1 MKKNILFMMTLLLST
16 LWAQAARD
24 WNPPSGNQYPSH
36 AVVYA
41 TLFDA
46 SGQEVDNV
54 ADMRVGAFIDGECR
68 AAANPVVRETP
79 DGGRYI
85 YTLRIGVNDADKGK
99 KVQFV
104 LHDIPGNEYVLPET
118 ITVTGGDETVGGVP
132 SNPFHLTF
140 TPITAINGPS
150 ELHVNMGETV
160 NLREKFSFEP
170 EGASLPE
177 VLPWVKDTCS
187 SFTIVNDVLTPVRT
201 GSWAYF
207 DLSISGCWHRTQL
220 FIHQPITGL
229 AINDTDYPGG
239 VITVPVNEDVMLN
252 RALEDILIIRP
263 ANATEK
269 VKWTPSDPT
278 AIVDAQGGVWW
289 NPVKAGT
296 YTMTATAPG
305 VDPVTVTVKI
315 IQPVERMTPNYDEI
329 RLRVGDE
336 LTQYL
341 PHTYTIYPENA
352 TDKEAGISY
361 GISSEDGILQ
371 RNDDGTIKA
380 VNSGSTTVWVYHK
393 DIPNGPIS
401 LSVYVIDFPSKES
414 LAVKNDPF
422 SVTLADYELSKVDI
436 YQRLV
441 DNIEN
446 TGTINFPHELDFA
459 EDTAGE
465 GILTLYTD
473 GDGKVN
479 EVLAKQYGS
488 TAVKWTYNR
497 TAMGFNEDG
506 SFNADKEY
514 NFSVGF
520 KLNIVEGLADVW
532 LDRLQMDV
540 NDTEAVMVIKT
551 RPENFLLDEKQLTWR
566 IPPYSDTDDTPV
578 LEIGDRIEGK
588 NEWKVTANRLG
599 NYNVG
604 ISYGQIVQEGSV
616 EIGQRLLLGEGWS
629 WISLFANKVGQDIFY
644 KYFYDAQEIRSQYML
659 VYNDPEYGFF
669 GDLMELTTAEAYKIC
684 VKDGAHF
691 DMFLYDGGVYNYNTG
706 RDINLMPGWTWVSN
720 PYCFDHDLQVAL
732 GKATFANDSRI
743 VSKNDGFATFQ
754 DGQWV
759 GTLTRFNAGEGY
771 LVYNAAAENA
781 FVSFAAEGV
790 IPKAEP
796 RSVASAR
803 RAAEQSVWSYDGS
816 RFADNMS
823 VICQPTTEL
832 EADRYTIGAFVGD
845 ECRGEGRMING
856 RFFVTVHGEMGEKVS
871 FRLYDALTG
880 EYFVLDDA
888 VDFASTVGT
897 YQRPMALNTPT
908 LTGIDS
914 VTGDQGV
921 AVYLDGGRVVV
932 AGVAAESVEV
942 YNASG
947 MRVAAEGLGTGV
959 YVVRVKTASGT
970 ITRTLFRR

>member
-1 MKKNILFMMTLLLST
+1 M
-16 LWAQAARD
+16 
-24 WNPPSGNQYPSH
+24 
-36 AVVYA
+36 
-41 TLFDA
+41 
-46 SGQEVDNV
+46 
-54 ADMRVGAFIDGECR
+54 
-68 AAANPVVRETP
+68 
-79 DGGRYI
+79 
-85 YTLRIGVNDADKGK
+85 
-99 KVQFV
+99 
-104 LHDIPGNEYVLPET
+104 
-118 ITVTGGDETVGGVP
+118 
-132 SNPFHLTF
+132 
-140 TPITAINGPS
+140 
-150 ELHVNMGETV
+150 
-160 NLREKFSFEP
+160 
-170 EGASLPE
+170 
-177 VLPWVKDTCS
+177 
-187 SFTIVNDVLTPVRT
+187 
-201 GSWAYF
+201 
-207 DLSISGCWHRTQL
+207 
-220 FIHQPITGL
+220 
-229 AINDTDYPGG
+229 
-239 VITVPVNEDVMLN
+239 
-252 RALEDILIIRP
+252 
-263 ANATEK
+263 
-269 VKWTPSDPT
+269 
-278 AIVDAQGGVWW
+278 
-289 NPVKAGT
+289 
-296 YTMTATAPG
+296 
-305 VDPVTVTVKI
+305 
-315 IQPVERMTPNYDEI
+315 
-329 RLRVGDE
+329 
-336 LTQYL
+336 
-341 PHTYTIYPENA
+341 
-352 TDKEAGISY
+352 
-361 GISSEDGILQ
+361 Q

-422 SVTLADYELSKVDI
+422 SVTLADYELSKVNI
-436 YQRLV
+436 YERLV
-441 DNIEN
+441 GNIEN

-465 GILTLYTD
+465 GILTLNTD

-669 GDLMELTTAEAYKIC
+669 GDLKELTTAEAYKVC

-706 RDINLMPGWTWVSN
+706 RDINLMPGWTWMSN

-897 YQRPMALNTPT
+897 YQRPMALNIPT

>member
-1 MKKNILFMMTLLLST
+1 M
-16 LWAQAARD
+16 
-24 WNPPSGNQYPSH
+24 
-36 AVVYA
+36 
-41 TLFDA
+41 
-46 SGQEVDNV
+46 
-54 ADMRVGAFIDGECR
+54 
-68 AAANPVVRETP
+68 
-79 DGGRYI
+79 
-85 YTLRIGVNDADKGK
+85 
-99 KVQFV
+99 
-104 LHDIPGNEYVLPET
+104 
-118 ITVTGGDETVGGVP
+118 
-132 SNPFHLTF
+132 
-140 TPITAINGPS
+140 
-150 ELHVNMGETV
+150 
-160 NLREKFSFEP
+160 
-170 EGASLPE
+170 
-177 VLPWVKDTCS
+177 
-187 SFTIVNDVLTPVRT
+187 
-201 GSWAYF
+201 
-207 DLSISGCWHRTQL
+207 
-220 FIHQPITGL
+220 
-229 AINDTDYPGG
+229 
-239 VITVPVNEDVMLN
+239 
-252 RALEDILIIRP
+252 
-263 ANATEK
+263 
-269 VKWTPSDPT
+269 
-278 AIVDAQGGVWW
+278 
-289 NPVKAGT
+289 
-296 YTMTATAPG
+296 
-305 VDPVTVTVKI
+305 
-315 IQPVERMTPNYDEI
+315 
-329 RLRVGDE
+329 GDE

-422 SVTLADYELSKVDI
+422 SVTLADYELSQKVDI

-446 TGTINFPHELDFA
+446 TGTIDFPYEFDFA

-465 GILTLYTD
+465 GILMLYTD
-473 GDGKVN
+473 GDDKVN
-479 EVLAKQYGS
+479 EVSAEQYGS

-514 NFSVGF
+514 SFSVGF
-520 KLNIVEGLADVW
+520 KLNIVVGLADVW

-669 GDLMELTTAEAYKIC
+669 GDLKELTTAEAYKVC

-706 RDINLMPGWTWVSN
+706 RDINLMPGWTWMSN

-743 VSKNDGFATFQ
+743 VSKDDGFATFQ

-759 GTLTRFNAGEGY
+759 GTLTRFNSGEGY

-897 YQRPMALNTPT
+897 FQRPMALNTPT

-921 AVYLDGGRVVV
+921 TVYLDGGRVVV

>member
-1 MKKNILFMMTLLLST
+1 MSA
-16 LWAQAARD
+16 LWAT
-24 WNPPSGNQYPSH
+24 SK
-36 AVVYA
+36 
-41 TLFDA
+41 T
-46 SGQEVDNV
+46 
-54 ADMRVGAFIDGECR
+54 
-68 AAANPVVRETP
+68 RE
-79 DGGRYI
+79 R
-85 YTLRIGVNDADKGK
+85 
-99 KVQFV
+99 
-104 LHDIPGNEYVLPET
+104 
-118 ITVTGGDETVGGVP
+118 
-132 SNPFHLTF
+132 
-140 TPITAINGPS
+140 
-150 ELHVNMGETV
+150 
-160 NLREKFSFEP
+160 
-170 EGASLPE
+170 
-177 VLPWVKDTCS
+177 
-187 SFTIVNDVLTPVRT
+187 
-201 GSWAYF
+201 
-207 DLSISGCWHRTQL
+207 
-220 FIHQPITGL
+220 
-229 AINDTDYPGG
+229 
-239 VITVPVNEDVMLN
+239 
-252 RALEDILIIRP
+252 
-263 ANATEK
+263 
-269 VKWTPSDPT
+269 
-278 AIVDAQGGVWW
+278 
-289 NPVKAGT
+289 
-296 YTMTATAPG
+296 
-305 VDPVTVTVKI
+305 
-315 IQPVERMTPNYDEI
+315 
-329 RLRVGDE
+329 
-336 LTQYL
+336 
-341 PHTYTIYPENA
+341 
-352 TDKEAGISY
+352 
-361 GISSEDGILQ
+361 
-371 RNDDGTIKA
+371 
-380 VNSGSTTVWVYHK
+380 ST
-393 DIPNGPIS
+393 S
-401 LSVYVIDFPSKES
+401 
-414 LAVKNDPF
+414 
-422 SVTLADYELSKVDI
+422 
-436 YQRLV
+436 
-441 DNIEN
+441 
-446 TGTINFPHELDFA
+446 PHELDFA

-465 GILTLYTD
+465 GILTLNTD

-669 GDLMELTTAEAYKIC
+669 GDLKELTTAEAYKVC

-706 RDINLMPGWTWVSN
+706 RDINLMPGWTWMSN

>member
-1 MKKNILFMMTLLLST
+1 M
-16 LWAQAARD
+16 
-24 WNPPSGNQYPSH
+24 
-36 AVVYA
+36 
-41 TLFDA
+41 
-46 SGQEVDNV
+46 
-54 ADMRVGAFIDGECR
+54 
-68 AAANPVVRETP
+68 
-79 DGGRYI
+79 
-85 YTLRIGVNDADKGK
+85 
-99 KVQFV
+99 
-104 LHDIPGNEYVLPET
+104 
-118 ITVTGGDETVGGVP
+118 
-132 SNPFHLTF
+132 
-140 TPITAINGPS
+140 
-150 ELHVNMGETV
+150 
-160 NLREKFSFEP
+160 
-170 EGASLPE
+170 
-177 VLPWVKDTCS
+177 
-187 SFTIVNDVLTPVRT
+187 
-201 GSWAYF
+201 
-207 DLSISGCWHRTQL
+207 
-220 FIHQPITGL
+220 
-229 AINDTDYPGG
+229 
-239 VITVPVNEDVMLN
+239 
-252 RALEDILIIRP
+252 
-263 ANATEK
+263 
-269 VKWTPSDPT
+269 
-278 AIVDAQGGVWW
+278 
-289 NPVKAGT
+289 
-296 YTMTATAPG
+296 
-305 VDPVTVTVKI
+305 
-315 IQPVERMTPNYDEI
+315 
-329 RLRVGDE
+329 
-336 LTQYL
+336 
-341 PHTYTIYPENA
+341 
-352 TDKEAGISY
+352 
-361 GISSEDGILQ
+361 Q

-401 LSVYVIDFPSKES
+401 RSVYVIDFPTKES
-414 LAVKNDPF
+414 LAVKSDPF
-422 SVTLADYELSKVDI
+422 SATLADYELSKVDI

-465 GILTLYTD
+465 GILVLYTD

-479 EVLAKQYGS
+479 RVLAKQYGS

-540 NDTEAVMVIKT
+540 NDTEAVIVIKT
-551 RPENFLLDEKQLTWR
+551 RHENFLLDEKQLTWR

-578 LEIGDRIEGK
+578 LEIGERIEGK

-669 GDLMELTTAEAYKIC
+669 GDLKELTTAEAYKIC

>member
-1 MKKNILFMMTLLLST
+1 
-16 LWAQAARD
+16 
-24 WNPPSGNQYPSH
+24 
-36 AVVYA
+36 
-41 TLFDA
+41 
-46 SGQEVDNV
+46 
-54 ADMRVGAFIDGECR
+54 
-68 AAANPVVRETP
+68 
-79 DGGRYI
+79 
-85 YTLRIGVNDADKGK
+85 
-99 KVQFV
+99 
-104 LHDIPGNEYVLPET
+104 
-118 ITVTGGDETVGGVP
+118 
-132 SNPFHLTF
+132 
-140 TPITAINGPS
+140 
-150 ELHVNMGETV
+150 
-160 NLREKFSFEP
+160 
-170 EGASLPE
+170 
-177 VLPWVKDTCS
+177 
-187 SFTIVNDVLTPVRT
+187 
-201 GSWAYF
+201 
-207 DLSISGCWHRTQL
+207 
-220 FIHQPITGL
+220 
-229 AINDTDYPGG
+229 
-239 VITVPVNEDVMLN
+239 
-252 RALEDILIIRP
+252 
-263 ANATEK
+263 
-269 VKWTPSDPT
+269 
-278 AIVDAQGGVWW
+278 
-289 NPVKAGT
+289 
-296 YTMTATAPG
+296 MTATAPG

-441 DNIEN
+441 GNIEN

-465 GILTLYTD
+465 GILTLNTD

-669 GDLMELTTAEAYKIC
+669 GDLTELTTAEAYKVC

>member
-1 MKKNILFMMTLLLST
+1 
-16 LWAQAARD
+16 
-24 WNPPSGNQYPSH
+24 
-36 AVVYA
+36 
-41 TLFDA
+41 
-46 SGQEVDNV
+46 
-54 ADMRVGAFIDGECR
+54 
-68 AAANPVVRETP
+68 
-79 DGGRYI
+79 
-85 YTLRIGVNDADKGK
+85 
-99 KVQFV
+99 
-104 LHDIPGNEYVLPET
+104 
-118 ITVTGGDETVGGVP
+118 
-132 SNPFHLTF
+132 
-140 TPITAINGPS
+140 
-150 ELHVNMGETV
+150 
-160 NLREKFSFEP
+160 
-170 EGASLPE
+170 
-177 VLPWVKDTCS
+177 
-187 SFTIVNDVLTPVRT
+187 
-201 GSWAYF
+201 
-207 DLSISGCWHRTQL
+207 
-220 FIHQPITGL
+220 
-229 AINDTDYPGG
+229 
-239 VITVPVNEDVMLN
+239 
-252 RALEDILIIRP
+252 
-263 ANATEK
+263 
-269 VKWTPSDPT
+269 
-278 AIVDAQGGVWW
+278 
-289 NPVKAGT
+289 
-296 YTMTATAPG
+296 
-305 VDPVTVTVKI
+305 
-315 IQPVERMTPNYDEI
+315 
-329 RLRVGDE
+329 
-336 LTQYL
+336 
-341 PHTYTIYPENA
+341 
-352 TDKEAGISY
+352 
-361 GISSEDGILQ
+361 
-371 RNDDGTIKA
+371 
-380 VNSGSTTVWVYHK
+380 
-393 DIPNGPIS
+393 
-401 LSVYVIDFPSKES
+401 
-414 LAVKNDPF
+414 
-422 SVTLADYELSKVDI
+422 
-436 YQRLV
+436 
-441 DNIEN
+441 
-446 TGTINFPHELDFA
+446 
-459 EDTAGE
+459 
-465 GILTLYTD
+465 
-473 GDGKVN
+473 
-479 EVLAKQYGS
+479 
-488 TAVKWTYNR
+488 
-497 TAMGFNEDG
+497 
-506 SFNADKEY
+506 
-514 NFSVGF
+514 
-520 KLNIVEGLADVW
+520 
-532 LDRLQMDV
+532 MDV

-629 WISLFANKVGQDIFY
+629 WISLFANKVGQDLFY

-669 GDLMELTTAEAYKIC
+669 GDLKELTTAEAYKVC
-684 VKDGAHF
+684 VKDSAHF

-706 RDINLMPGWTWVSN
+706 RDINLMPGWTWMSN

-921 AVYLDGGRVVV
+921 AVYLDGDRVVV

>member
-1 MKKNILFMMTLLLST
+1 M
-16 LWAQAARD
+16 
-24 WNPPSGNQYPSH
+24 
-36 AVVYA
+36 
-41 TLFDA
+41 
-46 SGQEVDNV
+46 
-54 ADMRVGAFIDGECR
+54 
-68 AAANPVVRETP
+68 
-79 DGGRYI
+79 
-85 YTLRIGVNDADKGK
+85 
-99 KVQFV
+99 
-104 LHDIPGNEYVLPET
+104 
-118 ITVTGGDETVGGVP
+118 
-132 SNPFHLTF
+132 
-140 TPITAINGPS
+140 
-150 ELHVNMGETV
+150 
-160 NLREKFSFEP
+160 
-170 EGASLPE
+170 
-177 VLPWVKDTCS
+177 
-187 SFTIVNDVLTPVRT
+187 
-201 GSWAYF
+201 
-207 DLSISGCWHRTQL
+207 
-220 FIHQPITGL
+220 
-229 AINDTDYPGG
+229 
-239 VITVPVNEDVMLN
+239 
-252 RALEDILIIRP
+252 
-263 ANATEK
+263 
-269 VKWTPSDPT
+269 
-278 AIVDAQGGVWW
+278 
-289 NPVKAGT
+289 
-296 YTMTATAPG
+296 
-305 VDPVTVTVKI
+305 
-315 IQPVERMTPNYDEI
+315 
-329 RLRVGDE
+329 
-336 LTQYL
+336 
-341 PHTYTIYPENA
+341 
-352 TDKEAGISY
+352 
-361 GISSEDGILQ
+361 
-371 RNDDGTIKA
+371 
-380 VNSGSTTVWVYHK
+380 
-393 DIPNGPIS
+393 
-401 LSVYVIDFPSKES
+401 
-414 LAVKNDPF
+414 AVKNDPF
-422 SVTLADYELSKVDI
+422 SVTLADYELSQKVDI

-446 TGTINFPHELDFA
+446 TGTIDFPYEFDFA

-465 GILTLYTD
+465 GILMLYTD
-473 GDGKVN
+473 GDDKVN
-479 EVLAKQYGS
+479 EVSAEQYGS

-514 NFSVGF
+514 SFSVGF
-520 KLNIVEGLADVW
+520 KLNIVVGLADVW

-644 KYFYDAQEIRSQYML
+644 KYFYDAQEVRSQYML

-669 GDLMELTTAEAYKIC
+669 GDLKELTTAESYKVC
-684 VKDGAHF
+684 VKDSAHF

-706 RDINLMPGWTWVSN
+706 RDINLMPGWTWMSN

-790 IPKAEP
+790 IPKAAP

-921 AVYLDGGRVVV
+921 AVYLDGDRVVV

>member
-1 MKKNILFMMTLLLST
+1 M
-16 LWAQAARD
+16 
-24 WNPPSGNQYPSH
+24 
-36 AVVYA
+36 
-41 TLFDA
+41 
-46 SGQEVDNV
+46 
-54 ADMRVGAFIDGECR
+54 
-68 AAANPVVRETP
+68 
-79 DGGRYI
+79 
-85 YTLRIGVNDADKGK
+85 
-99 KVQFV
+99 
-104 LHDIPGNEYVLPET
+104 
-118 ITVTGGDETVGGVP
+118 
-132 SNPFHLTF
+132 
-140 TPITAINGPS
+140 
-150 ELHVNMGETV
+150 
-160 NLREKFSFEP
+160 
-170 EGASLPE
+170 
-177 VLPWVKDTCS
+177 
-187 SFTIVNDVLTPVRT
+187 
-201 GSWAYF
+201 
-207 DLSISGCWHRTQL
+207 
-220 FIHQPITGL
+220 
-229 AINDTDYPGG
+229 
-239 VITVPVNEDVMLN
+239 
-252 RALEDILIIRP
+252 
-263 ANATEK
+263 
-269 VKWTPSDPT
+269 
-278 AIVDAQGGVWW
+278 
-289 NPVKAGT
+289 
-296 YTMTATAPG
+296 
-305 VDPVTVTVKI
+305 
-315 IQPVERMTPNYDEI
+315 
-329 RLRVGDE
+329 
-336 LTQYL
+336 
-341 PHTYTIYPENA
+341 
-352 TDKEAGISY
+352 
-361 GISSEDGILQ
+361 
-371 RNDDGTIKA
+371 
-380 VNSGSTTVWVYHK
+380 
-393 DIPNGPIS
+393 
-401 LSVYVIDFPSKES
+401 
-414 LAVKNDPF
+414 
-422 SVTLADYELSKVDI
+422 
-436 YQRLV
+436 

-473 GDGKVN
+473 GDGKVS

-488 TAVKWTYNR
+488 TAVKWTYNG

-520 KLNIVEGLADVW
+520 KLNIVVGLADVW

-604 ISYGQIVQEGSV
+604 ISYGQFAPRSEV

-706 RDINLMPGWTWVSN
+706 RDINLMPGWTWMSN

>member
-1 MKKNILFMMTLLLST
+1 
-16 LWAQAARD
+16 
-24 WNPPSGNQYPSH
+24 
-36 AVVYA
+36 
-41 TLFDA
+41 
-46 SGQEVDNV
+46 
-54 ADMRVGAFIDGECR
+54 
-68 AAANPVVRETP
+68 
-79 DGGRYI
+79 
-85 YTLRIGVNDADKGK
+85 
-99 KVQFV
+99 
-104 LHDIPGNEYVLPET
+104 
-118 ITVTGGDETVGGVP
+118 
-132 SNPFHLTF
+132 
-140 TPITAINGPS
+140 
-150 ELHVNMGETV
+150 
-160 NLREKFSFEP
+160 
-170 EGASLPE
+170 
-177 VLPWVKDTCS
+177 
-187 SFTIVNDVLTPVRT
+187 
-201 GSWAYF
+201 
-207 DLSISGCWHRTQL
+207 
-220 FIHQPITGL
+220 
-229 AINDTDYPGG
+229 
-239 VITVPVNEDVMLN
+239 
-252 RALEDILIIRP
+252 
-263 ANATEK
+263 
-269 VKWTPSDPT
+269 
-278 AIVDAQGGVWW
+278 
-289 NPVKAGT
+289 
-296 YTMTATAPG
+296 
-305 VDPVTVTVKI
+305 
-315 IQPVERMTPNYDEI
+315 
-329 RLRVGDE
+329 
-336 LTQYL
+336 
-341 PHTYTIYPENA
+341 
-352 TDKEAGISY
+352 
-361 GISSEDGILQ
+361 
-371 RNDDGTIKA
+371 
-380 VNSGSTTVWVYHK
+380 
-393 DIPNGPIS
+393 
-401 LSVYVIDFPSKES
+401 
-414 LAVKNDPF
+414 
-422 SVTLADYELSKVDI
+422 
-436 YQRLV
+436 
-441 DNIEN
+441 
-446 TGTINFPHELDFA
+446 
-459 EDTAGE
+459 
-465 GILTLYTD
+465 
-473 GDGKVN
+473 
-479 EVLAKQYGS
+479 
-488 TAVKWTYNR
+488 
-497 TAMGFNEDG
+497 MGFNEDG

-532 LDRLQMDV
+532 LDLLQMDV

-644 KYFYDAQEIRSQYML
+644 KYFYDAQEVRSQYML

-669 GDLMELTTAEAYKIC
+669 GDLKELTTAEAYKIC

-871 FRLYDALTG
+871 FRLYDVLTG
-880 EYFVLDDA
+880 EYIVLDDA

-914 VTGDQGV
+914 FTGDQGV

>member
-1 MKKNILFMMTLLLST
+1 
-16 LWAQAARD
+16 
-24 WNPPSGNQYPSH
+24 
-36 AVVYA
+36 
-41 TLFDA
+41 
-46 SGQEVDNV
+46 
-54 ADMRVGAFIDGECR
+54 
-68 AAANPVVRETP
+68 
-79 DGGRYI
+79 
-85 YTLRIGVNDADKGK
+85 
-99 KVQFV
+99 
-104 LHDIPGNEYVLPET
+104 
-118 ITVTGGDETVGGVP
+118 
-132 SNPFHLTF
+132 
-140 TPITAINGPS
+140 
-150 ELHVNMGETV
+150 
-160 NLREKFSFEP
+160 
-170 EGASLPE
+170 
-177 VLPWVKDTCS
+177 
-187 SFTIVNDVLTPVRT
+187 
-201 GSWAYF
+201 
-207 DLSISGCWHRTQL
+207 
-220 FIHQPITGL
+220 
-229 AINDTDYPGG
+229 
-239 VITVPVNEDVMLN
+239 
-252 RALEDILIIRP
+252 
-263 ANATEK
+263 
-269 VKWTPSDPT
+269 
-278 AIVDAQGGVWW
+278 
-289 NPVKAGT
+289 
-296 YTMTATAPG
+296 MTATAPG

-422 SVTLADYELSKVDI
+422 SVTLADYELSQKVDI

-446 TGTINFPHELDFA
+446 TGTIDFPYEFDFA

-465 GILTLYTD
+465 GILMLYTD
-473 GDGKVN
+473 GDDKVN
-479 EVLAKQYGS
+479 EVSAEQYGS

-514 NFSVGF
+514 SFSVGF
-520 KLNIVEGLADVW
+520 KLNIVVGLADVW

-644 KYFYDAQEIRSQYML
+644 KYFYDAQEVRSQYML

-669 GDLMELTTAEAYKIC
+669 GDLKELTTAESYKVC
-684 VKDGAHF
+684 VKDSAHF

-706 RDINLMPGWTWVSN
+706 RDINLMPGWTWMSN

-921 AVYLDGGRVVV
+921 AVYLDGDRVVV

-947 MRVAAEGLGTGV
+947 MRVAAEGLCTGV

>member
-1 MKKNILFMMTLLLST
+1 MMTLLLST

-79 DGGRYI
+79 NGGRYI

-104 LHDIPGNEYVLPET
+104 LHDPSENEYVLPET

-207 DLSISGCWHRTQL
+207 DLSISGCWHRTEL

-239 VITVPVNEDVMLN
+239 VITVPVNGDGMLN
-252 RALEDILIIRP
+252 RALKNILIVRP
-263 ANATEK
+263 TNATEK
-269 VKWTPSDPT
+269 VKWTPSDST
-278 AIVDAQGGVWW
+278 AIVDTQGGWW
-289 NPVKAGT
+289 NPVKPGT

-315 IQPVERMTPNYDEI
+315 IQPVERMTPNYEQI
-329 RLRVGDE
+329 YLRVGDE

-341 PHTYTIYPENA
+341 PYTYTIYPENA

-422 SVTLADYELSKVDI
+422 SVTLADYELSQKVDI

-446 TGTINFPHELDFA
+446 TGTIDFPYEFDFA

-465 GILTLYTD
+465 GILMLYTD
-473 GDGKVN
+473 GDDKVN
-479 EVLAKQYGS
+479 EVSAEQYGS

-520 KLNIVEGLADVW
+520 KLNIVVGLADVW

-644 KYFYDAQEIRSQYML
+644 KYFYDAQEVRSQYML

-669 GDLMELTTAEAYKIC
+669 GDLMELTTAEAYKVC

-706 RDINLMPGWTWVSN
+706 RDINLMPGWTWMSN

-803 RAAEQSVWSYDGS
+803 RSAEQSVWSYDGS

-856 RFFVTVHGEMGEKVS
+856 RFFVTIHGEMGEKVS

-888 VDFASTVGT
+888 VGFASTVGT

>member
-1 MKKNILFMMTLLLST
+1 M
-16 LWAQAARD
+16 LW
-24 WNPPSGNQYPSH
+24 H
-36 AVVYA
+36 
-41 TLFDA
+41 
-46 SGQEVDNV
+46 
-54 ADMRVGAFIDGECR
+54 GA
-68 AAANPVVRETP
+68 
-79 DGGRYI
+79 
-85 YTLRIGVNDADKGK
+85 
-99 KVQFV
+99 
-104 LHDIPGNEYVLPET
+104 ET
-118 ITVTGGDETVGGVP
+118 I
-132 SNPFHLTF
+132 
-140 TPITAINGPS
+140 
-150 ELHVNMGETV
+150 
-160 NLREKFSFEP
+160 
-170 EGASLPE
+170 
-177 VLPWVKDTCS
+177 
-187 SFTIVNDVLTPVRT
+187 
-201 GSWAYF
+201 
-207 DLSISGCWHRTQL
+207 
-220 FIHQPITGL
+220 
-229 AINDTDYPGG
+229 
-239 VITVPVNEDVMLN
+239 
-252 RALEDILIIRP
+252 
-263 ANATEK
+263 
-269 VKWTPSDPT
+269 
-278 AIVDAQGGVWW
+278 
-289 NPVKAGT
+289 
-296 YTMTATAPG
+296 
-305 VDPVTVTVKI
+305 
-315 IQPVERMTPNYDEI
+315 
-329 RLRVGDE
+329 E

-401 LSVYVIDFPSKES
+401 LSVYVIDFPTKES

-465 GILTLYTD
+465 GILTLNTD
-473 GDGKVN
+473 GDGKVS

-488 TAVKWTYNR
+488 TAVKWTYNG

-599 NYNVG
+599 NYNVS
-604 ISYGQIVQEGSV
+604 ISYGQFAPRSEV

-644 KYFYDAQEIRSQYML
+644 KYFYDAQEVRSQYML

-669 GDLMELTTAEAYKIC
+669 GDLKELTTAEAYKVC
-684 VKDGAHF
+684 VKDSALF

>member
-1 MKKNILFMMTLLLST
+1 M
-16 LWAQAARD
+16 
-24 WNPPSGNQYPSH
+24 
-36 AVVYA
+36 
-41 TLFDA
+41 
-46 SGQEVDNV
+46 
-54 ADMRVGAFIDGECR
+54 
-68 AAANPVVRETP
+68 
-79 DGGRYI
+79 
-85 YTLRIGVNDADKGK
+85 
-99 KVQFV
+99 
-104 LHDIPGNEYVLPET
+104 
-118 ITVTGGDETVGGVP
+118 
-132 SNPFHLTF
+132 
-140 TPITAINGPS
+140 
-150 ELHVNMGETV
+150 
-160 NLREKFSFEP
+160 
-170 EGASLPE
+170 
-177 VLPWVKDTCS
+177 
-187 SFTIVNDVLTPVRT
+187 
-201 GSWAYF
+201 
-207 DLSISGCWHRTQL
+207 
-220 FIHQPITGL
+220 
-229 AINDTDYPGG
+229 
-239 VITVPVNEDVMLN
+239 
-252 RALEDILIIRP
+252 
-263 ANATEK
+263 
-269 VKWTPSDPT
+269 
-278 AIVDAQGGVWW
+278 
-289 NPVKAGT
+289 
-296 YTMTATAPG
+296 
-305 VDPVTVTVKI
+305 
-315 IQPVERMTPNYDEI
+315 
-329 RLRVGDE
+329 
-336 LTQYL
+336 
-341 PHTYTIYPENA
+341 
-352 TDKEAGISY
+352 
-361 GISSEDGILQ
+361 
-371 RNDDGTIKA
+371 
-380 VNSGSTTVWVYHK
+380 
-393 DIPNGPIS
+393 
-401 LSVYVIDFPSKES
+401 
-414 LAVKNDPF
+414 AVKNDPF
-422 SVTLADYELSKVDI
+422 SVTLADYELSKFNI

-465 GILTLYTD
+465 GILTLNTD
-473 GDGKVN
+473 GDGKVS

-669 GDLMELTTAEAYKIC
+669 GDLKELTTAEAYKVC

-720 PYCFDHDLQVAL
+720 PYCFDHDLQVAF

-823 VICQPTTEL
+823 VICQPTTAL

>member
-1 MKKNILFMMTLLLST
+1 
-16 LWAQAARD
+16 
-24 WNPPSGNQYPSH
+24 
-36 AVVYA
+36 
-41 TLFDA
+41 
-46 SGQEVDNV
+46 
-54 ADMRVGAFIDGECR
+54 
-68 AAANPVVRETP
+68 
-79 DGGRYI
+79 
-85 YTLRIGVNDADKGK
+85 
-99 KVQFV
+99 
-104 LHDIPGNEYVLPET
+104 
-118 ITVTGGDETVGGVP
+118 
-132 SNPFHLTF
+132 
-140 TPITAINGPS
+140 
-150 ELHVNMGETV
+150 
-160 NLREKFSFEP
+160 
-170 EGASLPE
+170 
-177 VLPWVKDTCS
+177 
-187 SFTIVNDVLTPVRT
+187 
-201 GSWAYF
+201 
-207 DLSISGCWHRTQL
+207 
-220 FIHQPITGL
+220 
-229 AINDTDYPGG
+229 
-239 VITVPVNEDVMLN
+239 
-252 RALEDILIIRP
+252 
-263 ANATEK
+263 
-269 VKWTPSDPT
+269 
-278 AIVDAQGGVWW
+278 
-289 NPVKAGT
+289 
-296 YTMTATAPG
+296 MTATAPG

-401 LSVYVIDFPSKES
+401 LSVYVIDFPTKES

-441 DNIEN
+441 GNIEN

-465 GILTLYTD
+465 GILTLNTD

-644 KYFYDAQEIRSQYML
+644 KYFYDAQEVRSQYML

-832 EADRYTIGAFVGD
+832 EVDRYTIGAFVGD

-880 EYFVLDDA
+880 EYFVLDNA

>member
-1 MKKNILFMMTLLLST
+1 
-16 LWAQAARD
+16 
-24 WNPPSGNQYPSH
+24 
-36 AVVYA
+36 
-41 TLFDA
+41 
-46 SGQEVDNV
+46 
-54 ADMRVGAFIDGECR
+54 
-68 AAANPVVRETP
+68 
-79 DGGRYI
+79 
-85 YTLRIGVNDADKGK
+85 
-99 KVQFV
+99 
-104 LHDIPGNEYVLPET
+104 
-118 ITVTGGDETVGGVP
+118 
-132 SNPFHLTF
+132 
-140 TPITAINGPS
+140 
-150 ELHVNMGETV
+150 
-160 NLREKFSFEP
+160 
-170 EGASLPE
+170 
-177 VLPWVKDTCS
+177 
-187 SFTIVNDVLTPVRT
+187 
-201 GSWAYF
+201 
-207 DLSISGCWHRTQL
+207 
-220 FIHQPITGL
+220 
-229 AINDTDYPGG
+229 
-239 VITVPVNEDVMLN
+239 
-252 RALEDILIIRP
+252 
-263 ANATEK
+263 
-269 VKWTPSDPT
+269 
-278 AIVDAQGGVWW
+278 
-289 NPVKAGT
+289 
-296 YTMTATAPG
+296 
-305 VDPVTVTVKI
+305 
-315 IQPVERMTPNYDEI
+315 MTPNYDEI

-341 PHTYTIYPENA
+341 PYTYTIYPENA

-414 LAVKNDPF
+414 LVVKNDPF

-465 GILTLYTD
+465 GILVLYTD

-479 EVLAKQYGS
+479 RVLAKQYGS

-497 TAMGFNEDG
+497 NAMGFNEDG

-532 LDRLQMDV
+532 LDWLQMDV

-669 GDLMELTTAEAYKIC
+669 GDLTELTTAEAYKVC

>member
-1 MKKNILFMMTLLLST
+1 MVS
-16 LWAQAARD
+16 
-24 WNPPSGNQYPSH
+24 
-36 AVVYA
+36 
-41 TLFDA
+41 
-46 SGQEVDNV
+46 
-54 ADMRVGAFIDGECR
+54 
-68 AAANPVVRETP
+68 
-79 DGGRYI
+79 
-85 YTLRIGVNDADKGK
+85 
-99 KVQFV
+99 
-104 LHDIPGNEYVLPET
+104 
-118 ITVTGGDETVGGVP
+118 
-132 SNPFHLTF
+132 
-140 TPITAINGPS
+140 
-150 ELHVNMGETV
+150 
-160 NLREKFSFEP
+160 
-170 EGASLPE
+170 
-177 VLPWVKDTCS
+177 
-187 SFTIVNDVLTPVRT
+187 
-201 GSWAYF
+201 
-207 DLSISGCWHRTQL
+207 
-220 FIHQPITGL
+220 
-229 AINDTDYPGG
+229 
-239 VITVPVNEDVMLN
+239 
-252 RALEDILIIRP
+252 
-263 ANATEK
+263 
-269 VKWTPSDPT
+269 
-278 AIVDAQGGVWW
+278 
-289 NPVKAGT
+289 
-296 YTMTATAPG
+296 
-305 VDPVTVTVKI
+305 
-315 IQPVERMTPNYDEI
+315 
-329 RLRVGDE
+329 
-336 LTQYL
+336 
-341 PHTYTIYPENA
+341 
-352 TDKEAGISY
+352 
-361 GISSEDGILQ
+361 LQ

-422 SVTLADYELSKVDI
+422 SVTLADYELSKVNI
-436 YQRLV
+436 YERLV
-441 DNIEN
+441 GNIEN

-465 GILTLYTD
+465 GILTLNTD

-669 GDLMELTTAEAYKIC
+669 GDLKELTTAEAYKVC

-706 RDINLMPGWTWVSN
+706 RDINLMPGWTWMSN

-732 GKATFANDSRI
+732 GMATFANDSRI

>member
-1 MKKNILFMMTLLLST
+1 M
-16 LWAQAARD
+16 
-24 WNPPSGNQYPSH
+24 
-36 AVVYA
+36 
-41 TLFDA
+41 
-46 SGQEVDNV
+46 
-54 ADMRVGAFIDGECR
+54 
-68 AAANPVVRETP
+68 
-79 DGGRYI
+79 
-85 YTLRIGVNDADKGK
+85 
-99 KVQFV
+99 
-104 LHDIPGNEYVLPET
+104 
-118 ITVTGGDETVGGVP
+118 
-132 SNPFHLTF
+132 
-140 TPITAINGPS
+140 
-150 ELHVNMGETV
+150 
-160 NLREKFSFEP
+160 
-170 EGASLPE
+170 
-177 VLPWVKDTCS
+177 
-187 SFTIVNDVLTPVRT
+187 
-201 GSWAYF
+201 
-207 DLSISGCWHRTQL
+207 
-220 FIHQPITGL
+220 
-229 AINDTDYPGG
+229 
-239 VITVPVNEDVMLN
+239 
-252 RALEDILIIRP
+252 
-263 ANATEK
+263 
-269 VKWTPSDPT
+269 
-278 AIVDAQGGVWW
+278 
-289 NPVKAGT
+289 
-296 YTMTATAPG
+296 
-305 VDPVTVTVKI
+305 
-315 IQPVERMTPNYDEI
+315 
-329 RLRVGDE
+329 
-336 LTQYL
+336 
-341 PHTYTIYPENA
+341 
-352 TDKEAGISY
+352 
-361 GISSEDGILQ
+361 
-371 RNDDGTIKA
+371 
-380 VNSGSTTVWVYHK
+380 WVYHK

-441 DNIEN
+441 GNIEN

-479 EVLAKQYGS
+479 EVWAKQYGS

-540 NDTEAVMVIKT
+540 NDTEAVIVIKT

-669 GDLMELTTAEAYKIC
+669 GDLTELTTAEAYKVC

-845 ECRGEGRMING
+845 ECRGEGRIING

>member
-1 MKKNILFMMTLLLST
+1 
-16 LWAQAARD
+16 
-24 WNPPSGNQYPSH
+24 
-36 AVVYA
+36 
-41 TLFDA
+41 
-46 SGQEVDNV
+46 
-54 ADMRVGAFIDGECR
+54 
-68 AAANPVVRETP
+68 
-79 DGGRYI
+79 
-85 YTLRIGVNDADKGK
+85 
-99 KVQFV
+99 
-104 LHDIPGNEYVLPET
+104 
-118 ITVTGGDETVGGVP
+118 
-132 SNPFHLTF
+132 
-140 TPITAINGPS
+140 
-150 ELHVNMGETV
+150 
-160 NLREKFSFEP
+160 
-170 EGASLPE
+170 
-177 VLPWVKDTCS
+177 
-187 SFTIVNDVLTPVRT
+187 
-201 GSWAYF
+201 
-207 DLSISGCWHRTQL
+207 
-220 FIHQPITGL
+220 
-229 AINDTDYPGG
+229 
-239 VITVPVNEDVMLN
+239 
-252 RALEDILIIRP
+252 
-263 ANATEK
+263 
-269 VKWTPSDPT
+269 
-278 AIVDAQGGVWW
+278 
-289 NPVKAGT
+289 
-296 YTMTATAPG
+296 MTATAPG

-341 PHTYTIYPENA
+341 PYTYTIYPENA

-441 DNIEN
+441 GNIEN

-465 GILTLYTD
+465 GILVLYTD

-479 EVLAKQYGS
+479 RVLAKQYGS

-497 TAMGFNEDG
+497 NAMGFNEDG

-532 LDRLQMDV
+532 LDWLQMDV
-540 NDTEAVMVIKT
+540 NDTEAVIVIKT

-629 WISLFANKVGQDIFY
+629 WISLFANKVGQDLFY

-669 GDLMELTTAEAYKIC
+669 GDLKELTTAEAYKVC
-684 VKDGAHF
+684 VKDSAHF

-706 RDINLMPGWTWVSN
+706 RDINLMPGWTWVSS

-914 VTGDQGV
+914 VTGDQGI

>member
-1 MKKNILFMMTLLLST
+1 
-16 LWAQAARD
+16 
-24 WNPPSGNQYPSH
+24 
-36 AVVYA
+36 
-41 TLFDA
+41 
-46 SGQEVDNV
+46 
-54 ADMRVGAFIDGECR
+54 
-68 AAANPVVRETP
+68 
-79 DGGRYI
+79 
-85 YTLRIGVNDADKGK
+85 
-99 KVQFV
+99 
-104 LHDIPGNEYVLPET
+104 
-118 ITVTGGDETVGGVP
+118 
-132 SNPFHLTF
+132 
-140 TPITAINGPS
+140 
-150 ELHVNMGETV
+150 
-160 NLREKFSFEP
+160 
-170 EGASLPE
+170 
-177 VLPWVKDTCS
+177 
-187 SFTIVNDVLTPVRT
+187 
-201 GSWAYF
+201 
-207 DLSISGCWHRTQL
+207 
-220 FIHQPITGL
+220 
-229 AINDTDYPGG
+229 
-239 VITVPVNEDVMLN
+239 
-252 RALEDILIIRP
+252 
-263 ANATEK
+263 
-269 VKWTPSDPT
+269 
-278 AIVDAQGGVWW
+278 
-289 NPVKAGT
+289 
-296 YTMTATAPG
+296 MTATAPG

-315 IQPVERMTPNYDEI
+315 IQPVERMTPNYEQI
-329 RLRVGDE
+329 YLRVGDE

-341 PHTYTIYPENA
+341 PYTYTIYPENA

-441 DNIEN
+441 GNIEN

-479 EVLAKQYGS
+479 EVWAKQYGS

-644 KYFYDAQEIRSQYML
+644 KYFYDAQEVRSQYML

-669 GDLMELTTAEAYKIC
+669 GDLKELTTAEAYKVC

-823 VICQPTTEL
+823 VICQPTTAL

>member
-1 MKKNILFMMTLLLST
+1 
-16 LWAQAARD
+16 
-24 WNPPSGNQYPSH
+24 
-36 AVVYA
+36 
-41 TLFDA
+41 
-46 SGQEVDNV
+46 
-54 ADMRVGAFIDGECR
+54 
-68 AAANPVVRETP
+68 
-79 DGGRYI
+79 
-85 YTLRIGVNDADKGK
+85 
-99 KVQFV
+99 
-104 LHDIPGNEYVLPET
+104 
-118 ITVTGGDETVGGVP
+118 
-132 SNPFHLTF
+132 
-140 TPITAINGPS
+140 
-150 ELHVNMGETV
+150 
-160 NLREKFSFEP
+160 
-170 EGASLPE
+170 
-177 VLPWVKDTCS
+177 
-187 SFTIVNDVLTPVRT
+187 
-201 GSWAYF
+201 
-207 DLSISGCWHRTQL
+207 
-220 FIHQPITGL
+220 
-229 AINDTDYPGG
+229 
-239 VITVPVNEDVMLN
+239 
-252 RALEDILIIRP
+252 
-263 ANATEK
+263 
-269 VKWTPSDPT
+269 
-278 AIVDAQGGVWW
+278 
-289 NPVKAGT
+289 
-296 YTMTATAPG
+296 MTATAPG

-315 IQPVERMTPNYDEI
+315 IQPVERMTPNYEQI
-329 RLRVGDE
+329 YLRVGDE

-341 PHTYTIYPENA
+341 PYTYTIYPENA

-441 DNIEN
+441 GNIEN

-479 EVLAKQYGS
+479 EVWAKQYGS

-540 NDTEAVMVIKT
+540 NDTEAVIVIKT

-669 GDLMELTTAEAYKIC
+669 GDLTELTTAEAYKVC

>member
-1 MKKNILFMMTLLLST
+1 
-16 LWAQAARD
+16 
-24 WNPPSGNQYPSH
+24 
-36 AVVYA
+36 
-41 TLFDA
+41 
-46 SGQEVDNV
+46 
-54 ADMRVGAFIDGECR
+54 
-68 AAANPVVRETP
+68 
-79 DGGRYI
+79 
-85 YTLRIGVNDADKGK
+85 
-99 KVQFV
+99 
-104 LHDIPGNEYVLPET
+104 
-118 ITVTGGDETVGGVP
+118 
-132 SNPFHLTF
+132 
-140 TPITAINGPS
+140 
-150 ELHVNMGETV
+150 
-160 NLREKFSFEP
+160 
-170 EGASLPE
+170 
-177 VLPWVKDTCS
+177 
-187 SFTIVNDVLTPVRT
+187 
-201 GSWAYF
+201 
-207 DLSISGCWHRTQL
+207 
-220 FIHQPITGL
+220 
-229 AINDTDYPGG
+229 
-239 VITVPVNEDVMLN
+239 
-252 RALEDILIIRP
+252 
-263 ANATEK
+263 
-269 VKWTPSDPT
+269 
-278 AIVDAQGGVWW
+278 
-289 NPVKAGT
+289 
-296 YTMTATAPG
+296 MTATAPG
-305 VDPVTVTVKI
+305 VDSVTVTVKI

-422 SVTLADYELSKVDI
+422 SVTLADYELSQKVDI

-446 TGTINFPHELDFA
+446 TGTIDFPYEFDFA

-465 GILTLYTD
+465 GILMLYTD
-473 GDGKVN
+473 GDDKVN
-479 EVLAKQYGS
+479 EVSAEQYGS

-520 KLNIVEGLADVW
+520 KLNIVVGLADVW

-659 VYNDPEYGFF
+659 VYNDPEYGLF

-845 ECRGEGRMING
+845 ECRGEGRMINA

>member
-1 MKKNILFMMTLLLST
+1 M
-16 LWAQAARD
+16 
-24 WNPPSGNQYPSH
+24 
-36 AVVYA
+36 
-41 TLFDA
+41 
-46 SGQEVDNV
+46 
-54 ADMRVGAFIDGECR
+54 
-68 AAANPVVRETP
+68 
-79 DGGRYI
+79 
-85 YTLRIGVNDADKGK
+85 
-99 KVQFV
+99 
-104 LHDIPGNEYVLPET
+104 
-118 ITVTGGDETVGGVP
+118 
-132 SNPFHLTF
+132 
-140 TPITAINGPS
+140 
-150 ELHVNMGETV
+150 
-160 NLREKFSFEP
+160 
-170 EGASLPE
+170 
-177 VLPWVKDTCS
+177 
-187 SFTIVNDVLTPVRT
+187 
-201 GSWAYF
+201 
-207 DLSISGCWHRTQL
+207 
-220 FIHQPITGL
+220 
-229 AINDTDYPGG
+229 
-239 VITVPVNEDVMLN
+239 
-252 RALEDILIIRP
+252 
-263 ANATEK
+263 
-269 VKWTPSDPT
+269 
-278 AIVDAQGGVWW
+278 
-289 NPVKAGT
+289 
-296 YTMTATAPG
+296 
-305 VDPVTVTVKI
+305 
-315 IQPVERMTPNYDEI
+315 
-329 RLRVGDE
+329 
-336 LTQYL
+336 
-341 PHTYTIYPENA
+341 
-352 TDKEAGISY
+352 
-361 GISSEDGILQ
+361 
-371 RNDDGTIKA
+371 
-380 VNSGSTTVWVYHK
+380 
-393 DIPNGPIS
+393 
-401 LSVYVIDFPSKES
+401 
-414 LAVKNDPF
+414 
-422 SVTLADYELSKVDI
+422 TLADYELSKVNI
-436 YQRLV
+436 YERLV
-441 DNIEN
+441 GNIEN

-465 GILTLYTD
+465 GILTLNTD

-669 GDLMELTTAEAYKIC
+669 GDLKELTTAEAYKVC

-706 RDINLMPGWTWVSN
+706 RDINLMPGWTWMSN

>member
-1 MKKNILFMMTLLLST
+1 M
-16 LWAQAARD
+16 
-24 WNPPSGNQYPSH
+24 
-36 AVVYA
+36 
-41 TLFDA
+41 
-46 SGQEVDNV
+46 
-54 ADMRVGAFIDGECR
+54 
-68 AAANPVVRETP
+68 
-79 DGGRYI
+79 
-85 YTLRIGVNDADKGK
+85 
-99 KVQFV
+99 
-104 LHDIPGNEYVLPET
+104 
-118 ITVTGGDETVGGVP
+118 
-132 SNPFHLTF
+132 
-140 TPITAINGPS
+140 
-150 ELHVNMGETV
+150 
-160 NLREKFSFEP
+160 
-170 EGASLPE
+170 
-177 VLPWVKDTCS
+177 
-187 SFTIVNDVLTPVRT
+187 
-201 GSWAYF
+201 
-207 DLSISGCWHRTQL
+207 
-220 FIHQPITGL
+220 
-229 AINDTDYPGG
+229 
-239 VITVPVNEDVMLN
+239 
-252 RALEDILIIRP
+252 
-263 ANATEK
+263 
-269 VKWTPSDPT
+269 
-278 AIVDAQGGVWW
+278 
-289 NPVKAGT
+289 
-296 YTMTATAPG
+296 
-305 VDPVTVTVKI
+305 
-315 IQPVERMTPNYDEI
+315 
-329 RLRVGDE
+329 
-336 LTQYL
+336 
-341 PHTYTIYPENA
+341 
-352 TDKEAGISY
+352 
-361 GISSEDGILQ
+361 
-371 RNDDGTIKA
+371 
-380 VNSGSTTVWVYHK
+380 
-393 DIPNGPIS
+393 
-401 LSVYVIDFPSKES
+401 
-414 LAVKNDPF
+414 AVKNDPF

-441 DNIEN
+441 GNIEN

-459 EDTAGE
+459 EDIAGE

-532 LDRLQMDV
+532 LDWLQMDV
-540 NDTEAVMVIKT
+540 NDTEAVIVIKT

-669 GDLMELTTAEAYKIC
+669 GDLKELTTAEAYKVC

>member
-1 MKKNILFMMTLLLST
+1 M
-16 LWAQAARD
+16 
-24 WNPPSGNQYPSH
+24 
-36 AVVYA
+36 
-41 TLFDA
+41 
-46 SGQEVDNV
+46 
-54 ADMRVGAFIDGECR
+54 
-68 AAANPVVRETP
+68 
-79 DGGRYI
+79 
-85 YTLRIGVNDADKGK
+85 
-99 KVQFV
+99 
-104 LHDIPGNEYVLPET
+104 
-118 ITVTGGDETVGGVP
+118 
-132 SNPFHLTF
+132 
-140 TPITAINGPS
+140 
-150 ELHVNMGETV
+150 
-160 NLREKFSFEP
+160 
-170 EGASLPE
+170 
-177 VLPWVKDTCS
+177 
-187 SFTIVNDVLTPVRT
+187 
-201 GSWAYF
+201 
-207 DLSISGCWHRTQL
+207 
-220 FIHQPITGL
+220 
-229 AINDTDYPGG
+229 
-239 VITVPVNEDVMLN
+239 
-252 RALEDILIIRP
+252 
-263 ANATEK
+263 
-269 VKWTPSDPT
+269 
-278 AIVDAQGGVWW
+278 
-289 NPVKAGT
+289 
-296 YTMTATAPG
+296 
-305 VDPVTVTVKI
+305 
-315 IQPVERMTPNYDEI
+315 
-329 RLRVGDE
+329 
-336 LTQYL
+336 
-341 PHTYTIYPENA
+341 
-352 TDKEAGISY
+352 
-361 GISSEDGILQ
+361 
-371 RNDDGTIKA
+371 
-380 VNSGSTTVWVYHK
+380 WVYHK

-422 SVTLADYELSKVDI
+422 SVTLADYELSQKVDI

-446 TGTINFPHELDFA
+446 TGTINFPYEFDFA

-465 GILTLYTD
+465 GILMLYTD
-473 GDGKVN
+473 GDDKVN
-479 EVLAKQYGS
+479 EVSAEQYGS

-520 KLNIVEGLADVW
+520 KLNIVVGLADVW

-578 LEIGDRIEGK
+578 LEIGERIEGK

-644 KYFYDAQEIRSQYML
+644 KYFYDAQEVRSQYML

-669 GDLMELTTAEAYKIC
+669 GDLKELTTAEAYKVC

-706 RDINLMPGWTWVSN
+706 RDINLMPGWTWMSN

>member
-1 MKKNILFMMTLLLST
+1 M
-16 LWAQAARD
+16 
-24 WNPPSGNQYPSH
+24 
-36 AVVYA
+36 
-41 TLFDA
+41 
-46 SGQEVDNV
+46 
-54 ADMRVGAFIDGECR
+54 
-68 AAANPVVRETP
+68 
-79 DGGRYI
+79 
-85 YTLRIGVNDADKGK
+85 
-99 KVQFV
+99 
-104 LHDIPGNEYVLPET
+104 
-118 ITVTGGDETVGGVP
+118 
-132 SNPFHLTF
+132 
-140 TPITAINGPS
+140 
-150 ELHVNMGETV
+150 
-160 NLREKFSFEP
+160 
-170 EGASLPE
+170 
-177 VLPWVKDTCS
+177 
-187 SFTIVNDVLTPVRT
+187 
-201 GSWAYF
+201 
-207 DLSISGCWHRTQL
+207 
-220 FIHQPITGL
+220 
-229 AINDTDYPGG
+229 
-239 VITVPVNEDVMLN
+239 
-252 RALEDILIIRP
+252 
-263 ANATEK
+263 
-269 VKWTPSDPT
+269 
-278 AIVDAQGGVWW
+278 
-289 NPVKAGT
+289 
-296 YTMTATAPG
+296 
-305 VDPVTVTVKI
+305 
-315 IQPVERMTPNYDEI
+315 
-329 RLRVGDE
+329 
-336 LTQYL
+336 
-341 PHTYTIYPENA
+341 
-352 TDKEAGISY
+352 
-361 GISSEDGILQ
+361 
-371 RNDDGTIKA
+371 
-380 VNSGSTTVWVYHK
+380 
-393 DIPNGPIS
+393 
-401 LSVYVIDFPSKES
+401 
-414 LAVKNDPF
+414 AVKNDPF
-422 SVTLADYELSKVDI
+422 SVTLADYELSQKVDI

-446 TGTINFPHELDFA
+446 TGTIDFPYEFDFA

-465 GILTLYTD
+465 GILMLYTD
-473 GDGKVN
+473 GDDKVN
-479 EVLAKQYGS
+479 EVSAEQYGS

-514 NFSVGF
+514 SFSVGF
-520 KLNIVEGLADVW
+520 KLNIVVGLADVW

-644 KYFYDAQEIRSQYML
+644 KYFYDAQEVRSQYML

-669 GDLMELTTAEAYKIC
+669 GDLKELTTAESYKVC
-684 VKDGAHF
+684 VKDSAHF

-706 RDINLMPGWTWVSN
+706 RDINLMPGWTWMSN

-921 AVYLDGGRVVV
+921 AVYLDGDRVVV

>member
-1 MKKNILFMMTLLLST
+1 M
-16 LWAQAARD
+16 
-24 WNPPSGNQYPSH
+24 
-36 AVVYA
+36 
-41 TLFDA
+41 
-46 SGQEVDNV
+46 
-54 ADMRVGAFIDGECR
+54 
-68 AAANPVVRETP
+68 
-79 DGGRYI
+79 
-85 YTLRIGVNDADKGK
+85 
-99 KVQFV
+99 
-104 LHDIPGNEYVLPET
+104 
-118 ITVTGGDETVGGVP
+118 
-132 SNPFHLTF
+132 
-140 TPITAINGPS
+140 
-150 ELHVNMGETV
+150 
-160 NLREKFSFEP
+160 
-170 EGASLPE
+170 
-177 VLPWVKDTCS
+177 
-187 SFTIVNDVLTPVRT
+187 
-201 GSWAYF
+201 
-207 DLSISGCWHRTQL
+207 
-220 FIHQPITGL
+220 
-229 AINDTDYPGG
+229 
-239 VITVPVNEDVMLN
+239 
-252 RALEDILIIRP
+252 
-263 ANATEK
+263 
-269 VKWTPSDPT
+269 
-278 AIVDAQGGVWW
+278 
-289 NPVKAGT
+289 
-296 YTMTATAPG
+296 
-305 VDPVTVTVKI
+305 
-315 IQPVERMTPNYDEI
+315 
-329 RLRVGDE
+329 
-336 LTQYL
+336 
-341 PHTYTIYPENA
+341 
-352 TDKEAGISY
+352 
-361 GISSEDGILQ
+361 
-371 RNDDGTIKA
+371 
-380 VNSGSTTVWVYHK
+380 
-393 DIPNGPIS
+393 
-401 LSVYVIDFPSKES
+401 
-414 LAVKNDPF
+414 AVKNDPF

-465 GILTLYTD
+465 GILVLYTD

-479 EVLAKQYGS
+479 RVLAKQYGS

-520 KLNIVEGLADVW
+520 KLNIVVGLADVW

-644 KYFYDAQEIRSQYML
+644 KYFYDAQEVRSQYML

-669 GDLMELTTAEAYKIC
+669 GDLMELTTAEAYKVC

-771 LVYNAAAENA
+771 LVYNAVAENA

>member
-1 MKKNILFMMTLLLST
+1 
-16 LWAQAARD
+16 
-24 WNPPSGNQYPSH
+24 
-36 AVVYA
+36 
-41 TLFDA
+41 
-46 SGQEVDNV
+46 
-54 ADMRVGAFIDGECR
+54 
-68 AAANPVVRETP
+68 
-79 DGGRYI
+79 
-85 YTLRIGVNDADKGK
+85 
-99 KVQFV
+99 
-104 LHDIPGNEYVLPET
+104 
-118 ITVTGGDETVGGVP
+118 
-132 SNPFHLTF
+132 
-140 TPITAINGPS
+140 
-150 ELHVNMGETV
+150 
-160 NLREKFSFEP
+160 
-170 EGASLPE
+170 
-177 VLPWVKDTCS
+177 
-187 SFTIVNDVLTPVRT
+187 
-201 GSWAYF
+201 
-207 DLSISGCWHRTQL
+207 
-220 FIHQPITGL
+220 
-229 AINDTDYPGG
+229 
-239 VITVPVNEDVMLN
+239 
-252 RALEDILIIRP
+252 
-263 ANATEK
+263 
-269 VKWTPSDPT
+269 
-278 AIVDAQGGVWW
+278 
-289 NPVKAGT
+289 
-296 YTMTATAPG
+296 MTATAPG
-305 VDPVTVTVKI
+305 VESVTVTVKI
-315 IQPVERMTPNYDEI
+315 IQPVERMTPNYEQI
-329 RLRVGDE
+329 YLRVGDE

-341 PHTYTIYPENA
+341 PYTYTIYPENA

-465 GILTLYTD
+465 GILTLNTD

-479 EVLAKQYGS
+479 RVLAKQYGS
-488 TAVKWTYNR
+488 TAVKWTYNG

-532 LDRLQMDV
+532 LDWLQMDV

-629 WISLFANKVGQDIFY
+629 WISLFANKVGQDLFY

-669 GDLMELTTAEAYKIC
+669 GDLTELTTAEAYKVC

>member
-1 MKKNILFMMTLLLST
+1 M
-16 LWAQAARD
+16 
-24 WNPPSGNQYPSH
+24 
-36 AVVYA
+36 
-41 TLFDA
+41 
-46 SGQEVDNV
+46 
-54 ADMRVGAFIDGECR
+54 
-68 AAANPVVRETP
+68 
-79 DGGRYI
+79 
-85 YTLRIGVNDADKGK
+85 
-99 KVQFV
+99 
-104 LHDIPGNEYVLPET
+104 
-118 ITVTGGDETVGGVP
+118 
-132 SNPFHLTF
+132 
-140 TPITAINGPS
+140 
-150 ELHVNMGETV
+150 
-160 NLREKFSFEP
+160 
-170 EGASLPE
+170 
-177 VLPWVKDTCS
+177 
-187 SFTIVNDVLTPVRT
+187 
-201 GSWAYF
+201 
-207 DLSISGCWHRTQL
+207 
-220 FIHQPITGL
+220 
-229 AINDTDYPGG
+229 
-239 VITVPVNEDVMLN
+239 
-252 RALEDILIIRP
+252 
-263 ANATEK
+263 
-269 VKWTPSDPT
+269 
-278 AIVDAQGGVWW
+278 
-289 NPVKAGT
+289 
-296 YTMTATAPG
+296 
-305 VDPVTVTVKI
+305 
-315 IQPVERMTPNYDEI
+315 
-329 RLRVGDE
+329 
-336 LTQYL
+336 
-341 PHTYTIYPENA
+341 
-352 TDKEAGISY
+352 
-361 GISSEDGILQ
+361 
-371 RNDDGTIKA
+371 
-380 VNSGSTTVWVYHK
+380 WVYHK

-497 TAMGFNEDG
+497 NAMGFNEDG

-532 LDRLQMDV
+532 LDWLQMDV

-644 KYFYDAQEIRSQYML
+644 KYFYDAQEVRSQYML

-669 GDLMELTTAEAYKIC
+669 GDLMELTTAEAYKVC

-706 RDINLMPGWTWVSN
+706 RDINLMPGWTWMSN

>member
-1 MKKNILFMMTLLLST
+1 M
-16 LWAQAARD
+16 W
-24 WNPPSGNQYPSH
+24 G
-36 AVVYA
+36 
-41 TLFDA
+41 
-46 SGQEVDNV
+46 
-54 ADMRVGAFIDGECR
+54 
-68 AAANPVVRETP
+68 
-79 DGGRYI
+79 
-85 YTLRIGVNDADKGK
+85 
-99 KVQFV
+99 
-104 LHDIPGNEYVLPET
+104 
-118 ITVTGGDETVGGVP
+118 
-132 SNPFHLTF
+132 
-140 TPITAINGPS
+140 
-150 ELHVNMGETV
+150 
-160 NLREKFSFEP
+160 
-170 EGASLPE
+170 
-177 VLPWVKDTCS
+177 
-187 SFTIVNDVLTPVRT
+187 
-201 GSWAYF
+201 
-207 DLSISGCWHRTQL
+207 
-220 FIHQPITGL
+220 
-229 AINDTDYPGG
+229 
-239 VITVPVNEDVMLN
+239 
-252 RALEDILIIRP
+252 
-263 ANATEK
+263 
-269 VKWTPSDPT
+269 
-278 AIVDAQGGVWW
+278 
-289 NPVKAGT
+289 
-296 YTMTATAPG
+296 
-305 VDPVTVTVKI
+305 
-315 IQPVERMTPNYDEI
+315 
-329 RLRVGDE
+329 
-336 LTQYL
+336 
-341 PHTYTIYPENA
+341 
-352 TDKEAGISY
+352 
-361 GISSEDGILQ
+361 
-371 RNDDGTIKA
+371 
-380 VNSGSTTVWVYHK
+380 
-393 DIPNGPIS
+393 
-401 LSVYVIDFPSKES
+401 
-414 LAVKNDPF
+414 
-422 SVTLADYELSKVDI
+422 
-436 YQRLV
+436 
-441 DNIEN
+441 NIEN

-465 GILTLYTD
+465 GILTLNTD

-479 EVLAKQYGS
+479 GVLAKQYGS

-532 LDRLQMDV
+532 LDWLQMDV

-669 GDLMELTTAEAYKIC
+669 GDLTELTTAEAYKVC

>member
-1 MKKNILFMMTLLLST
+1 M
-16 LWAQAARD
+16 
-24 WNPPSGNQYPSH
+24 
-36 AVVYA
+36 
-41 TLFDA
+41 
-46 SGQEVDNV
+46 
-54 ADMRVGAFIDGECR
+54 
-68 AAANPVVRETP
+68 
-79 DGGRYI
+79 
-85 YTLRIGVNDADKGK
+85 
-99 KVQFV
+99 
-104 LHDIPGNEYVLPET
+104 
-118 ITVTGGDETVGGVP
+118 
-132 SNPFHLTF
+132 
-140 TPITAINGPS
+140 
-150 ELHVNMGETV
+150 
-160 NLREKFSFEP
+160 
-170 EGASLPE
+170 
-177 VLPWVKDTCS
+177 
-187 SFTIVNDVLTPVRT
+187 
-201 GSWAYF
+201 
-207 DLSISGCWHRTQL
+207 
-220 FIHQPITGL
+220 
-229 AINDTDYPGG
+229 
-239 VITVPVNEDVMLN
+239 
-252 RALEDILIIRP
+252 
-263 ANATEK
+263 
-269 VKWTPSDPT
+269 
-278 AIVDAQGGVWW
+278 
-289 NPVKAGT
+289 
-296 YTMTATAPG
+296 
-305 VDPVTVTVKI
+305 
-315 IQPVERMTPNYDEI
+315 
-329 RLRVGDE
+329 
-336 LTQYL
+336 
-341 PHTYTIYPENA
+341 
-352 TDKEAGISY
+352 
-361 GISSEDGILQ
+361 Q

-422 SVTLADYELSKVDI
+422 SVTLADYELSKFNI

-644 KYFYDAQEIRSQYML
+644 KYFYDAQEVRSQYML

-669 GDLMELTTAEAYKIC
+669 GDLKELTTAEAYKVC
-684 VKDGAHF
+684 VKDSAHF

-720 PYCFDHDLQVAL
+720 PYCFDHDLQVAF

-823 VICQPTTEL
+823 VICQPTTAL

>member
-1 MKKNILFMMTLLLST
+1 
-16 LWAQAARD
+16 
-24 WNPPSGNQYPSH
+24 
-36 AVVYA
+36 
-41 TLFDA
+41 
-46 SGQEVDNV
+46 
-54 ADMRVGAFIDGECR
+54 
-68 AAANPVVRETP
+68 
-79 DGGRYI
+79 
-85 YTLRIGVNDADKGK
+85 
-99 KVQFV
+99 
-104 LHDIPGNEYVLPET
+104 
-118 ITVTGGDETVGGVP
+118 
-132 SNPFHLTF
+132 
-140 TPITAINGPS
+140 
-150 ELHVNMGETV
+150 
-160 NLREKFSFEP
+160 
-170 EGASLPE
+170 
-177 VLPWVKDTCS
+177 
-187 SFTIVNDVLTPVRT
+187 
-201 GSWAYF
+201 
-207 DLSISGCWHRTQL
+207 
-220 FIHQPITGL
+220 
-229 AINDTDYPGG
+229 
-239 VITVPVNEDVMLN
+239 
-252 RALEDILIIRP
+252 
-263 ANATEK
+263 
-269 VKWTPSDPT
+269 
-278 AIVDAQGGVWW
+278 
-289 NPVKAGT
+289 
-296 YTMTATAPG
+296 MTATAPG

-341 PHTYTIYPENA
+341 PYTYTIYPENA

-441 DNIEN
+441 GNIEN

-465 GILTLYTD
+465 GILTLNTD

-880 EYFVLDDA
+880 EYFVLDNA

-947 MRVAAEGLGTGV
+947 MRVAADGLGTGV

>member
-1 MKKNILFMMTLLLST
+1 MT
-16 LWAQAARD
+16 
-24 WNPPSGNQYPSH
+24 
-36 AVVYA
+36 
-41 TLFDA
+41 
-46 SGQEVDNV
+46 
-54 ADMRVGAFIDGECR
+54 
-68 AAANPVVRETP
+68 
-79 DGGRYI
+79 
-85 YTLRIGVNDADKGK
+85 
-99 KVQFV
+99 
-104 LHDIPGNEYVLPET
+104 
-118 ITVTGGDETVGGVP
+118 
-132 SNPFHLTF
+132 
-140 TPITAINGPS
+140 
-150 ELHVNMGETV
+150 
-160 NLREKFSFEP
+160 
-170 EGASLPE
+170 
-177 VLPWVKDTCS
+177 
-187 SFTIVNDVLTPVRT
+187 
-201 GSWAYF
+201 
-207 DLSISGCWHRTQL
+207 
-220 FIHQPITGL
+220 
-229 AINDTDYPGG
+229 
-239 VITVPVNEDVMLN
+239 
-252 RALEDILIIRP
+252 
-263 ANATEK
+263 
-269 VKWTPSDPT
+269 
-278 AIVDAQGGVWW
+278 
-289 NPVKAGT
+289 
-296 YTMTATAPG
+296 
-305 VDPVTVTVKI
+305 
-315 IQPVERMTPNYDEI
+315 
-329 RLRVGDE
+329 
-336 LTQYL
+336 
-341 PHTYTIYPENA
+341 
-352 TDKEAGISY
+352 
-361 GISSEDGILQ
+361 
-371 RNDDGTIKA
+371 
-380 VNSGSTTVWVYHK
+380 
-393 DIPNGPIS
+393 
-401 LSVYVIDFPSKES
+401 
-414 LAVKNDPF
+414 VKNDPF
-422 SVTLADYELSKVDI
+422 SVTLADYELSQKVDI

-446 TGTINFPHELDFA
+446 TGTIDFPYEFDFA

-465 GILTLYTD
+465 GILMLYTD
-473 GDGKVN
+473 GDDKVN
-479 EVLAKQYGS
+479 EVSAEQYGS

-520 KLNIVEGLADVW
+520 KLNIVVGLADVW
-532 LDRLQMDV
+532 LDWLQMDV

-599 NYNVG
+599 NYNVS
-604 ISYGQIVQEGSV
+604 ISYGQFAPRSEV

-629 WISLFANKVGQDIFY
+629 WISLFANKVGQDLFY
-644 KYFYDAQEIRSQYML
+644 KYFYDAQEVRSQYML

-669 GDLMELTTAEAYKIC
+669 GDLKELTTAEAYKVC
-684 VKDGAHF
+684 VKDSAHF

-720 PYCFDHDLQVAL
+720 PYCFDHDLQVAF

>member
-1 MKKNILFMMTLLLST
+1 M
-16 LWAQAARD
+16 
-24 WNPPSGNQYPSH
+24 
-36 AVVYA
+36 
-41 TLFDA
+41 
-46 SGQEVDNV
+46 
-54 ADMRVGAFIDGECR
+54 
-68 AAANPVVRETP
+68 
-79 DGGRYI
+79 
-85 YTLRIGVNDADKGK
+85 
-99 KVQFV
+99 
-104 LHDIPGNEYVLPET
+104 
-118 ITVTGGDETVGGVP
+118 
-132 SNPFHLTF
+132 
-140 TPITAINGPS
+140 
-150 ELHVNMGETV
+150 
-160 NLREKFSFEP
+160 
-170 EGASLPE
+170 
-177 VLPWVKDTCS
+177 
-187 SFTIVNDVLTPVRT
+187 
-201 GSWAYF
+201 
-207 DLSISGCWHRTQL
+207 
-220 FIHQPITGL
+220 
-229 AINDTDYPGG
+229 
-239 VITVPVNEDVMLN
+239 
-252 RALEDILIIRP
+252 
-263 ANATEK
+263 
-269 VKWTPSDPT
+269 
-278 AIVDAQGGVWW
+278 
-289 NPVKAGT
+289 
-296 YTMTATAPG
+296 
-305 VDPVTVTVKI
+305 
-315 IQPVERMTPNYDEI
+315 
-329 RLRVGDE
+329 
-336 LTQYL
+336 TQYL
-341 PHTYTIYPENA
+341 PYTYTIYPENA

-401 LSVYVIDFPSKES
+401 LSVYVIDFPTKES

-465 GILTLYTD
+465 GILTLNTD
-473 GDGKVN
+473 GDGKVS

-488 TAVKWTYNR
+488 TAVKWTYNG

-578 LEIGDRIEGK
+578 LEIGERIEGK

-644 KYFYDAQEIRSQYML
+644 KYFYDAQEVRSQYML

-706 RDINLMPGWTWVSN
+706 RDINLMPGWTWMSN

-803 RAAEQSVWSYDGS
+803 RAAEQSVWRYDGS

-921 AVYLDGGRVVV
+921 AVYLDGDRVVV

>member
-1 MKKNILFMMTLLLST
+1 M
-16 LWAQAARD
+16 
-24 WNPPSGNQYPSH
+24 
-36 AVVYA
+36 
-41 TLFDA
+41 
-46 SGQEVDNV
+46 
-54 ADMRVGAFIDGECR
+54 
-68 AAANPVVRETP
+68 
-79 DGGRYI
+79 
-85 YTLRIGVNDADKGK
+85 
-99 KVQFV
+99 
-104 LHDIPGNEYVLPET
+104 
-118 ITVTGGDETVGGVP
+118 
-132 SNPFHLTF
+132 
-140 TPITAINGPS
+140 
-150 ELHVNMGETV
+150 
-160 NLREKFSFEP
+160 
-170 EGASLPE
+170 
-177 VLPWVKDTCS
+177 
-187 SFTIVNDVLTPVRT
+187 
-201 GSWAYF
+201 
-207 DLSISGCWHRTQL
+207 
-220 FIHQPITGL
+220 
-229 AINDTDYPGG
+229 
-239 VITVPVNEDVMLN
+239 
-252 RALEDILIIRP
+252 
-263 ANATEK
+263 
-269 VKWTPSDPT
+269 
-278 AIVDAQGGVWW
+278 
-289 NPVKAGT
+289 
-296 YTMTATAPG
+296 
-305 VDPVTVTVKI
+305 
-315 IQPVERMTPNYDEI
+315 
-329 RLRVGDE
+329 
-336 LTQYL
+336 
-341 PHTYTIYPENA
+341 
-352 TDKEAGISY
+352 
-361 GISSEDGILQ
+361 Q

-422 SVTLADYELSKVDI
+422 SVTLADYELSQKVDI

-446 TGTINFPHELDFA
+446 TGTIDFPYEFDFA

-465 GILTLYTD
+465 GILMLYTD
-473 GDGKVN
+473 GDDKVN
-479 EVLAKQYGS
+479 EVSAEQYGS

-514 NFSVGF
+514 SFSVGF
-520 KLNIVEGLADVW
+520 KLNIVVGLADVW

-644 KYFYDAQEIRSQYML
+644 KYFYDAQEVRSQYML

-669 GDLMELTTAEAYKIC
+669 GDLKELTTAESYKVC

-706 RDINLMPGWTWVSN
+706 RDINLMPGWTWMSN

-790 IPKAEP
+790 IPRAEP

-803 RAAEQSVWSYDGS
+803 RAAAQSVWSYDGS

>member
-1 MKKNILFMMTLLLST
+1 M
-16 LWAQAARD
+16 
-24 WNPPSGNQYPSH
+24 
-36 AVVYA
+36 
-41 TLFDA
+41 
-46 SGQEVDNV
+46 
-54 ADMRVGAFIDGECR
+54 
-68 AAANPVVRETP
+68 
-79 DGGRYI
+79 
-85 YTLRIGVNDADKGK
+85 
-99 KVQFV
+99 
-104 LHDIPGNEYVLPET
+104 
-118 ITVTGGDETVGGVP
+118 
-132 SNPFHLTF
+132 
-140 TPITAINGPS
+140 
-150 ELHVNMGETV
+150 
-160 NLREKFSFEP
+160 
-170 EGASLPE
+170 
-177 VLPWVKDTCS
+177 
-187 SFTIVNDVLTPVRT
+187 
-201 GSWAYF
+201 
-207 DLSISGCWHRTQL
+207 
-220 FIHQPITGL
+220 
-229 AINDTDYPGG
+229 
-239 VITVPVNEDVMLN
+239 
-252 RALEDILIIRP
+252 
-263 ANATEK
+263 
-269 VKWTPSDPT
+269 
-278 AIVDAQGGVWW
+278 
-289 NPVKAGT
+289 
-296 YTMTATAPG
+296 
-305 VDPVTVTVKI
+305 
-315 IQPVERMTPNYDEI
+315 
-329 RLRVGDE
+329 
-336 LTQYL
+336 
-341 PHTYTIYPENA
+341 
-352 TDKEAGISY
+352 
-361 GISSEDGILQ
+361 
-371 RNDDGTIKA
+371 
-380 VNSGSTTVWVYHK
+380 
-393 DIPNGPIS
+393 
-401 LSVYVIDFPSKES
+401 
-414 LAVKNDPF
+414 
-422 SVTLADYELSKVDI
+422 
-436 YQRLV
+436 
-441 DNIEN
+441 
-446 TGTINFPHELDFA
+446 
-459 EDTAGE
+459 
-465 GILTLYTD
+465 LYTD
-473 GDGKVN
+473 GDDKVN
-479 EVLAKQYGS
+479 EVSAEQYGS

-520 KLNIVEGLADVW
+520 KLNIVVGLADVW

-629 WISLFANKVGQDIFY
+629 WISLFANKVGQDLFY

-669 GDLMELTTAEAYKIC
+669 GDLKELTTAEAYKVC
-684 VKDGAHF
+684 VKDSAHF

-706 RDINLMPGWTWVSN
+706 RDINLMPGWTWMSN

-823 VICQPTTEL
+823 VICQLTTEL

-921 AVYLDGGRVVV
+921 AVYLDGDRVVV